1 MESRTLRS
9 MAAPM
14 SDEHK
19 AALALGREQSRAVRR
34 YLEALEEA
42 RVLRDRSPATIR
54 REIEAVTVASGE
66 ADALLR
72 AQLLQLRRNLE
83 EEFRQCTAIPG
94 PRTVEA
100 DFLAAARAY
109 GERKGI
115 SYAAWREVGVSAEVL
130 ERAGIREE
138 RHPRSRRDAPWLDD
152 DDADDGPLSLTGR
165 TPAEAF
171 QALLGDQTG
180 AAREPEERH
189 GGWSPD

>member
-1 MESRTLRS
+1 
-9 MAAPM
+9 MASPL

-19 AALALGREQSRAVRR
+19 AALAVGREQSRAVRR
-34 YLEALEEA
+34 YLEALDEA

-54 REIEAVTVASGE
+54 REIEAVTVASGK

-83 EEFRQCTAIPG
+83 EELRQCTAIPD
-94 PRTVEA
+94 PRTAEA

-138 RHPRSRRDAPWLDD
+138 RQPRSHRDAPWLDD
-152 DDADDGPLSLTGR
+152 DDEEPLSLTGL

-171 QALLGDQTG
+171 QALLGHQTG
-180 AAREPEERH
+180 AAREPQERH